1 MNMGVYAI
9 QSAIYSTGQNPISVT
24 AQEFSTRPEYFK
36 ETDETITAQFE
47 FANDAAANIMTSH
60 NIWANQL
67 KVSCSDGWFQLEPAS
82 SYGPLR
88 GASSD
93 GTINFP
99 HQSQQKLQMDDFAR
113 HILEGS
119 VNRAPGEM
127 GKRDMIIVEAIY
139 ESVAN
144 GNSKIKL
151 DLGQM
156 GIVPY
161 R

>member
-24 AQEFSTRPEYFK
+24 AQEFSTRPDYFK

-47 FANDAAANIMTSH
+47 FPNGSVANIMTSH
-60 NIWANQL
+60 NISANRL
-67 KVSCSDGWFQLEPAS
+67 KVSCSNGWFELEPAS
-82 SYGPLR
+82 SYGPLS
-88 GASSD
+88 GTSSK
-93 GTINFP
+93 GTIKFP
-99 HQSQQKLQMDDFAR
+99 HESQQKLQMDDFAK
-113 HILEGS
+113 HILEGA

-139 ESVAN
+139 SSVAN
-144 GNSKIKL
+144 GNAKVEL

-156 GIVPY
+156 GIVKG
-161 R
+161 